1 MRDDLNLKILS
12 PERIAFTGTINS
24 VHVPAALGELEIFLN
39 HASLVSFLFPG
50 FITVR
55 HLGGKTDKYF
65 ISGGYIE
72 VHDNEVSLIVD
83 DIIDTANATSDY
95 FKKQIIVLSEKLK
108 NNTLSD
114 DEYEKITQ
122 SVALYQQYAAH

>member
-1 MRDDLNLKILS
+1 M
-12 PERIAFTGTINS
+12 
-24 VHVPAALGELEIFLN
+24 
-39 HASLVSFLFPG
+39 
-50 FITVR
+50 
-55 HLGGKTDKYF
+55 
-65 ISGGYIE
+65 
-72 VHDNEVSLIVD
+72 HDNEVSLIVD